1 MNQVWKAW
9 VFRSHFG
16 SSALTQNS
24 KISFSFLLLWRVH
37 IALLFS
43 SRGTTSDIWQLLV
56 SMWLRSGCFQPVRRW
71 TSASTSTPWCWV
83 AGWNRA
89 GCFGVGVLT
98 QLCRFFKIPG
108 FPHLGRSHAVS
119 APAEDASLARGGFR
133 FRLVGY
139 GVAAPASLK
148 GTSPRG
154 QLGTFSAKRPWRL
167 DLLALQMVAS
177 RWRGRSTGC
186 CLDRMG
192 SLFPSCLSV
201 GGHGRTVRSGG
212 VSFLFPCRWAAS

>member
-1 MNQVWKAW
+1 MCIYVNQVWKAW

-89 GCFGVGVLT
+89 GCFGGRCVDPALPVL
-98 QLCRFFKIPG
+98 QDPWFPPLRKIPCC
-108 FPHLGRSHAVS
+108 VS
-119 APAEDASLARGGFR
+119 PCRRCEFG
-133 FRLVGY
+133 
-139 GVAAPASLK
+139 
-148 GTSPRG
+148 
-154 QLGTFSAKRPWRL
+154 PWR
-167 DLLALQMVAS
+167 V
-177 RWRGRSTGC
+177 
-186 CLDRMG
+186 
-192 SLFPSCLSV
+192 
-201 GGHGRTVRSGG
+201 
-212 VSFLFPCRWAAS
+212 